1 MTRLSGKVDKG
12 WGYELIWSTNDK
24 YAGKIL
30 FFTKKGN
37 KFSMHF
43 HKEKDETWFVNSGKF
58 KVRYVN
64 TESGEILETELDEGH
79 TFNVP
84 ALMPIQ
90 ICSLGVS
97 GSISEVSDK
106 PDDEDIYVCL
116 KSSYLG

>member
-1 MTRLSGKVDKG
+1 MENNVKKTDY
-12 WGYELIWSTNDK
+12 GYELSWANQET
-24 YAGKIL
+24 YTGKIL
-30 FFTKKGN
+30 VFENLNARTDLF
-37 KFSMHF
+37 F
-43 HKEKDETWFVNSGKF
+43 HKHRNKSLFVNNGKF
-58 KVRYVN
+58 KIRYVN
-64 TESGEILETELDEGH
+64 TENGEILETELEEGH

>member
-1 MTRLSGKVDKG
+1 MTNSVKKTA
-12 WGYELIWSTNDK
+12 WGYELHWAMQKT
-24 YAGKIL
+24 YTGKIL
-30 FFTKKGN
+30 VFENLNARTDLF
-37 KFSMHF
+37 F
-43 HKEKDETWFVNSGKF
+43 HKHRNKSLFVNSGKF
-58 KVRYVN
+58 KIRYVN
-64 TESGEILETELDEGH
+64 TENGEILETELDEGH